1 MRKPIVV
8 LSILLLTQSGC
19 SVLVAYTNEIYRTFP
34 SRLRINTARPWRSS
48 QD

>member
-1 MRKPIVV
+1 MRNRMVV

-19 SVLVAYTNEIYRTFP
+19 NVLGEYADEIYRTFP